1 MQLTEDVLDQLQL
14 CFNQSK
20 TEITHFNRG
29 FRFLGV
35 DFIRSLVFKS
45 EYPEKTVKPVSA
57 SKKPVL
63 IDRSFKT
70 DKPSCDLLT
79 EMQQAFLDAGIT
91 PGQFIPKQVAPSPIP
106 SESDE
111 PEALDIQ
118 SFDESTSSSY
128 DPRLK
133 TLYLLK
139 HGLVLGKESE
149 RFVIRFKGEIQ
160 QEIPSIH
167 VDQVMVFGHV

>member
-45 EYPEKTVKPVSA
+45 EYPEKTVIS
-57 SKKPVL
+57 
-63 IDRSFKT
+63 IDRPKKT
-70 DKPSCDLLT
+70 AKKVNKAETLLT

-91 PGQFIPKQVAPSPIP
+91 PGQFIPKQVAPSPI
-106 SESDE
+106 
-111 PEALDIQ
+111 
-118 SFDESTSSSY
+118 SF
-128 DPRLK
+128 
-133 TLYLLK
+133 
-139 HGLVLGKESE
+139 
-149 RFVIRFKGEIQ
+149 
-160 QEIPSIH
+160 
-167 VDQVMVFGHV
+167 